1 MSLPDNFALLAVNP
15 AIRENDGFLFLQ
27 TGQSG
32 YIDMFLQA
40 GSGNPVNI
48 LKIASG
54 VPTYGTLYV
63 NPNGNDSTAKKYT
76 LDFPYATLSSAV
88 TNASSGDIIEV
99 LPGMYGLNSNLY
111 KHGVTF
117 YFHKNASVGF
127 GISGKVHVTGHN
139 DTGIF
144 TVYGNG
150 IFTDSGSASNPILIS
165 GGQVVF
171 ELDSFNFPSKNLQ
184 IETTASSTANTV
196 FRTLGEGLYG
206 GRLIFNDIT
215 VKSENVRFENVS
227 IESTTFNL
235 QGSANK
241 KTVFENCIFKTTETS
256 LSNPKLKI
264 SGEFD
269 FKNCKFSTSY
279 PRLISLGNSSIET
292 TIFGGGVITSGLLY
306 FDSCIW
312 DTANSTLYPNSSLI
326 TNLGGNVHFGNC
338 YVKNKF
344 QTPNV
349 LYTFI
354 PSGTAS
360 GASNFNIYGSFSSFA
375 NVASGTIIRYGMFN
389 YSPYLGSSLGSGV
402 SGPPVWDPP
411 S

>member
-76 LDFPYATLSSAV
+76 LDFPYATLSSAIDS
-88 TNASSGDIIEV
+88 ASAGDIIQV
-99 LPGMYGLNSNLY
+99 LPGSYDLNSNLF
-111 KHGVTF
+111 KNGLTF
-117 YFHKNASVGF
+117 YFHKNATVNF
-127 GISGKVHVTGHN
+127 GTSGKLHATGHN
-139 DTGIF
+139 ATGVF

-150 IFTDSGSASNPILIS
+150 IFKDNGSTSNPILIS
-165 GGQVVF
+165 GGQIVL
-171 ELDSFNFPSKNLQ
+171 ETDSLSFASKNLQ
-184 IETTASSTANTV
+184 IETSSNFDANTV

-206 GRLIFNDIT
+206 GRLIFSDIT

-227 IESTTFNL
+227 IESTTLNL
-235 QGSANK
+235 QGSTSK
-241 KTVFENCIFKTTETS
+241 KTVFENCVLKTTETS
-256 LSNPKLKI
+256 LSNPKYKI
-264 SGEFD
+264 SGQFE

-279 PRLISLGNSSIET
+279 PRLISLGNSSMES
-292 TIFGGGVITSGLLY
+292 TIFEGGVITSGLLY
-306 FDSCIW
+306 FDSCVW

-326 TNLGGNVHFGNC
+326 SNLGGNVHFGNC

-349 LYTFI
+349 SYTFI

-360 GASNFNIYGSFSSFA
+360 GVSNFNIYGSFSSFA
-375 NVASGTIIRYGMFN
+375 PIASGTNIRYGVFM

-402 SGPPVWDPP
+402 SYSPEY
-411 S
+411 

>member
-76 LDFPYATLSSAV
+76 LDFPYKTLSAALN
-88 TNASSGDIIEV
+88 NASNNDRIEV
-99 LPGMYGLNSNLY
+99 LPGAYDLNSNLF
-111 KHGVTF
+111 KQSVTF
-117 YFHKNASVGF
+117 YFYKNATVNF
-127 GISGKVHVTGHN
+127 GTSGKIHVTGN
-139 DTGIF
+139 GDTGVFSI
-144 TVYGNG
+144 YGNG
-150 IFTDSGSASNPILIS
+150 VFNDNGSTSPSILIS
-165 GGQVVF
+165 GGQIVLEADVF
-171 ELDSFNFPSKNLQ
+171 SFASNKLQ
-184 IETTASSTANTV
+184 IETTNNISSNIV

-215 VKSENVRFENVS
+215 VKSEAVRFENVS
-227 IESTTFNL
+227 IEATTFNL
-235 QGSANK
+235 QGSSNK
-241 KTVFENCIFKTTETS
+241 KTVFENCVFKTTETS
-256 LSNPKLKI
+256 LSNPKFKI

-269 FKNCKFSTSY
+269 LKNCKFSGSY
-279 PRLISLGNSSIET
+279 PRLISLGNSSVEST
-292 TIFGGGVITSGLLY
+292 VFQGGVTTSGLLY

-349 LYTFI
+349 AYTFI
-354 PSGTAS
+354 SSGTAS

-375 NVASGTIIRYGMFN
+375 NVASGTNIRYGMFMH
-389 YSPYLGSSLGSGV
+389 SPSLGSSLGSGIAT
-402 SGPPVWDPP
+402 P
-411 S
+411 SEY